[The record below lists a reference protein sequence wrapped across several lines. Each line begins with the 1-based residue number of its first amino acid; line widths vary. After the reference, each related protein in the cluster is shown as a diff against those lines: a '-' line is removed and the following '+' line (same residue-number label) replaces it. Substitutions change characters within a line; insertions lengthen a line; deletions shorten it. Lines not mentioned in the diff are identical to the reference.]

1 MANLDFPKEIN
12 SLDKGSLAKSILE
25 LGKQCEQVYKDI
37 WKLDLGEDLAG
48 ANNIVVMGMGG
59 SALGTHIVQSLFAN
73 SLKISLE
80 YFNSYH
86 IPAHVDSQTL
96 LILSSYSGSTEEVL
110 SAYEQAKDKTEKIL
124 AICSGADLA
133 DLVGAKKIK
142 GYVFDPKFNPSKQ
155 PRMGLGYSILSQILI
170 LAKLG
175 YLEFFKE
182 DYQRILG
189 VILKV
194 NDVSNID
201 VKTTDN
207 KAKDL
212 AQKFFGKIP
221 FLISSEHL
229 SGNIH
234 TFANQINENAK
245 NLSCYFTLPEADHHL
260 IEGLSSPEQV
270 GKDVIFFFLNSNLYG
285 ERVSKRYPIT
295 VEIVQKAGIE
305 VVEFAPEGSSRIE
318 QSFEFLT
325 FGSWVSFYLAMLYDR
340 DPSPIPNVDL
350 LKEQMAK

>member
-1 MANLDFPKEIN
+1 MANLDLAKEIN
-12 SLDKGSLAKSILE
+12 SLDKGNLAKSILE

-37 WKLDLGEDLAG
+37 GKLELDESYKDAR
-48 ANNIVVMGMGG
+48 NIVVMGMGG

-86 IPAHVDSQTL
+86 IPGYVNSQTL

-110 SAYEQAKDKTEKIL
+110 SAYNEAKNKTEKIL

-133 DLVGAKKIK
+133 KLVKDKTIR
-142 GYVFDPKFNPSKQ
+142 GYVFDPKHNPSGQ

-182 DYQRILG
+182 DYARILG
-189 VILKV
+189 VISKV
-194 NDVSNID
+194 NDASKVDIES
-201 VKTTDN
+201 TEN
-207 KAKDL
+207 KAKQL
-212 AQKFFGKIP
+212 SQKFFGKIP

-229 SGNIH
+229 VGNIH

-245 NLSCYFTLPEADHHL
+245 SLSSYFTLSEADHHL
-260 IEGLSSPEQV
+260 IEGLLSPDQAH
-270 GKDVIFFFLNSNLYG
+270 KDIIFFFLNSNLYTQ
-285 ERVSKRYPIT
+285 RVAKRYPIT
-295 VEIVQKAGIE
+295 IELVQKAGIE
-305 VVEFAPEGSSRIE
+305 VVEFVPEGGSKLE

-325 FGSWVSFYLAMLYDR
+325 FGSWVSFYLAMLYGR
-340 DPSPIPNVDL
+340 DPSPIPSVDF
-350 LKEQMAK
+350 LKSQMAK